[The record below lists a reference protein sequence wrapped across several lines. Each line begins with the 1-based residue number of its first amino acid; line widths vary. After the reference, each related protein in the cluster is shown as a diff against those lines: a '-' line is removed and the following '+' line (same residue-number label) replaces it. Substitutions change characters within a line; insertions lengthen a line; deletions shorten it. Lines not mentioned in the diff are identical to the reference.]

1 MPSPLRLKRIGD
13 RIRQEL
19 SEMLAKGEI
28 HDPRLEGISF
38 TEVNVDRELSYANVF
53 VSAVEGSVRA
63 KDVLE
68 GLETA
73 SGFLRKS
80 LAARVELRAFPK
92 LRFHWDNAP
101 ENADK
106 IERIIHQIHTDNK

>member
-1 MPSPLRLKRIGD
+1 
-13 RIRQEL
+13 
-19 SEMLAKGEI
+19 MLAQGEI

-53 VSAVEGSVRA
+53 VSAVEGSVRS

-92 LRFHWDNAP
+92 LRFHWDSTP

-106 IERIIHQIHTDNK
+106 IERIIHQIHAEEK

>member
-28 HDPRLEGISF
+28 HDPRLEGITF

-53 VSAVEGSVRA
+53 VSAVEGSDRA
-63 KDVLE
+63 KEVLE

-92 LRFHWDNAP
+92 LRFHWDSTP

-106 IERIIHQIHTDNK
+106 IERIIHQIHAEKK

>member
-1 MPSPLRLKRIGD
+1 
-13 RIRQEL
+13 
-19 SEMLAKGEI
+19 MLAKGEI

-53 VSAVEGSVRA
+53 VSALEGSARA
-63 KDVLE
+63 KDVLQ

-80 LAARVELRAFPK
+80 LAARIELRAFPK
-92 LRFHWDNAP
+92 LRFHWDSTP

-106 IERIIHQIHTDNK
+106 IERIIHQIHAENKNN

>member
-1 MPSPLRLKRIGD
+1 
-13 RIRQEL
+13 
-19 SEMLAKGEI
+19 MLAKGEI

-38 TEVNVDRELSYANVF
+38 TEVNVDRELSYANIF
-53 VSAVEGSVRA
+53 VSAVEGSSRA

-73 SGFLRKS
+73 SGFLRKA
-80 LAARVELRAFPK
+80 LASRIELRTFPR
-92 LRFHWDNAP
+92 LRFHWDNTP

-106 IERIIHQIHTDNK
+106 IERIIYKLHAEKK

>member
-1 MPSPLRLKRIGD
+1 
-13 RIRQEL
+13 
-19 SEMLAKGEI
+19 MLAKGEI

-92 LRFHWDNAP
+92 LRFHWDSTP

>member
-1 MPSPLRLKRIGD
+1 MPSPLRLKKIGD

-28 HDPRLEGISF
+28 HDPRLEGITF
-38 TEVNVDRELSYANVF
+38 TEVIVDRELSYANIF
-53 VSAVEGSVRA
+53 VSAVEGSSRS
-63 KDVLE
+63 KEILE
-68 GLETA
+68 GLENA

-80 LAARVELRAFPK
+80 LAARVELRAFPR
-92 LRFHWDNAP
+92 LRFHWDTIP

-106 IERIIHQIHTDNK
+106 IERIIHTIHAEKK

>member
-28 HDPRLEGISF
+28 HDPRLEGITF

-53 VSAVEGSVRA
+53 VSAVEGSDRA

-92 LRFHWDNAP
+92 LRFHWDSTP

-106 IERIIHQIHTDNK
+106 IERIIHQIHAEKK